1 METAKIALVTG
12 AGRGIGAACA
22 RKLAAMGHTVIIN
35 YNGSKAAAEEVAA
48 QIAADGGKAVTMQC
62 NVSDPEAVAA
72 MVEAVQKEYGCI
84 DILVNNAGIT
94 RDELMLRMKPEDF
107 DAVVRTNMT
116 AVFYVMQ
123 ACIRGMIKKRKGKIV
138 NISSV
143 SGVMGNAGQINYSAA
158 KAGVIG
164 MTKTAARELAGRNIT
179 VNAVA
184 PGFITTDMTNALPDA
199 AKEGILSKVPMGRGG
214 RPEDVANAVA
224 FLCSE
229 ESDYITGQVL
239 CVDGGMAM

>member
-1 METAKIALVTG
+1 METGKIALVTG
-12 AGRGIGAACA
+12 AGKGIGAACA
-22 RKLAAMGHTVIIN
+22 KKLAAMGHTVIIN
-35 YNGSKAAAEEVAA
+35 YNGSKAAAEETAA
-48 QIAADGGKAVTMQC
+48 QIASACGKAYTMQC
-62 NVSDPEAVAA
+62 DVSDPEAVSA
-72 MVEAVQKEYGCI
+72 MVDTIQKEYGAV

-107 DAVVRTNMT
+107 DAVIRTNLT

-143 SGVMGNAGQINYSAA
+143 SGVIGNAGQANYSAA

-184 PGFITTDMTNALPDA
+184 PGFITTDMTNALSDA
-199 AKEGILSKVPMGRGG
+199 AKEGILSKVPMARGG

>member
-22 RKLAAMGHTVIIN
+22 RKLAAMGHPVIIN

>member
-1 METAKIALVTG
+1 METGKIALVTG
-12 AGRGIGAACA
+12 AGKGIGAACA
-22 RKLAAMGHTVIIN
+22 KKLAAMGHTVIIN
-35 YNGSKAAAEEVAA
+35 YNGSKAAAEETAA
-48 QIAADGGKAVTMQC
+48 QIASAGGKAYTMQC
-62 NVSDPEAVAA
+62 DVSDPEAVSA
-72 MVEAVQKEYGCI
+72 MVDTIHKEYGAV

-107 DAVVRTNMT
+107 DAVIRTNLT

-143 SGVMGNAGQINYSAA
+143 SGVIGNAGQANYSAA

-184 PGFITTDMTNALPDA
+184 PGFI
-199 AKEGILSKVPMGRGG
+199 
-214 RPEDVANAVA
+214 
-224 FLCSE
+224 
-229 ESDYITGQVL
+229 
-239 CVDGGMAM
+239 

>member
-1 METAKIALVTG
+1 METGKIALVTG

-35 YNGSKAAAEEVAA
+35 YNGSKAAAEEVAS

-62 NVSDPEAVAA
+62 NVSDPEAVSA
-72 MVEAVQKEYGCI
+72 MVDAIQKEYGSV

-214 RPEDVANAVA
+214 KPEDVANAVA

>member
-1 METAKIALVTG
+1 METGKIALVTG

-62 NVSDPEAVAA
+62 NVSDPEAVSA
-72 MVEAVQKEYGCI
+72 MVDAIQKEYGSV

-214 RPEDVANAVA
+214 KPEDVANAVA

>member
-1 METAKIALVTG
+1 METGKIALVTG
-12 AGRGIGAACA
+12 AGKGIGAACA
-22 RKLAAMGHTVIIN
+22 KKLAAMGHTVIIN
-35 YNGSKAAAEEVAA
+35 YNGSKAAAEETAA
-48 QIAADGGKAVTMQC
+48 QIASAGGKAYTMQC
-62 NVSDPEAVAA
+62 DVSDPEAVSA
-72 MVEAVQKEYGCI
+72 MVDTIHKEYGAV

-107 DAVVRTNMT
+107 DAVIRTNLT

-143 SGVMGNAGQINYSAA
+143 SGVIGNAGQANYSAA

-184 PGFITTDMTNALPDA
+184 PGFISTDMTNALSDA
-199 AKEGILSKVPMGRGG
+199 AKEGILSKVPMARGG

>member
-1 METAKIALVTG
+1 METGKIALVTG
-12 AGRGIGAACA
+12 AGKGIGAACA
-22 RKLAAMGHTVIIN
+22 KKLAAMGHTVIIN
-35 YNGSKAAAEEVAA
+35 YNGSKAAAEETAA
-48 QIAADGGKAVTMQC
+48 QIASAGGKAYTMQC
-62 NVSDPEAVAA
+62 DVSDPEAVSA
-72 MVEAVQKEYGCI
+72 MVETIQKEYGAVE
-84 DILVNNAGIT
+84 ILVNNAGIT

-107 DAVVRTNMT
+107 DAVIRTNLT

-143 SGVMGNAGQINYSAA
+143 SGVIGNAGQANYSAA

-214 RPEDVANAVA
+214 KPEDVANAVA

>member
-1 METAKIALVTG
+1 METGKIALVTG
-12 AGRGIGAACA
+12 AGKGIGAACA
-22 RKLAAMGHTVIIN
+22 KKLAAMGHTVIIN
-35 YNGSKAAAEEVAA
+35 YNGSKAAAEETAT
-48 QIAADGGKAVTMQC
+48 QIASAGGKAYTMQC
-62 NVSDPEAVAA
+62 DVSDPEAVSA
-72 MVEAVQKEYGCI
+72 MVDTIQKEYGAV
-84 DILVNNAGIT
+84 DILINNAGIT

-107 DAVVRTNMT
+107 DAVIRTNLT

-143 SGVMGNAGQINYSAA
+143 SGVIGNAGQANYSAA

-184 PGFITTDMTNALPDA
+184 PGFITTDMTNALSDA
-199 AKEGILSKVPMGRGG
+199 AKEGILSKVPMAHGG

>member
-1 METAKIALVTG
+1 METGKIALVTG
-12 AGRGIGAACA
+12 AGKGIGAACA
-22 RKLAAMGHTVIIN
+22 KKLAAMGHTVIIN
-35 YNGSKAAAEEVAA
+35 YNGSKAAAEETAA
-48 QIAADGGKAVTMQC
+48 QIRSAGGKAYTMQC
-62 NVSDPEAVAA
+62 DVSDPEAVSA
-72 MVEAVQKEYGCI
+72 MVDTIRKEYGAV

-107 DAVVRTNMT
+107 DAVIRTNLT

-143 SGVMGNAGQINYSAA
+143 SGVIGNAGQANYSAA

-184 PGFITTDMTNALPDA
+184 PGFITTDMTNALSDA
-199 AKEGILSKVPMGRGG
+199 AKEGILSKVPMARGG

>member
-1 METAKIALVTG
+1 METGKIALVTG

-62 NVSDPEAVAA
+62 NVSDPEAVSA
-72 MVEAVQKEYGCI
+72 MVDAIQKEYGSV

-164 MTKTAARELAGRNIT
+164 MTKSAARELAGRNIT

-214 RPEDVANAVA
+214 KPEDVANAVA